1 MKNYI
6 TKNKWFISSFVL
18 WLLVSSFTLLFY
30 SSELISLKV
39 NSFHNIFFDIFFK
52 YLTYFGEV
60 WFAVPICLFL
70 LFKNKQWGITA
81 ITISVVSS
89 LITQFNKHFVFEN
102 AYRPSLVLKDYVLH
116 YVNGVEILQYHSFP
130 SGHTTFAFA
139 IFTCLAFLY
148 QSKFNQIFF
157 LLAAVGV
164 AFSRIYLLQHFLRD
178 TIVGSLIGFFCA
190 FVLFWFFIEKKLYK
204 EKANTNT

>member
-1 MKNYI
+1 MKNFI
-6 TKNKWFISSFVL
+6 LNNKWFIGSFLV
-18 WLLVSSFTLLFY
+18 WLLLSSSVLLFY
-30 SSELISLKV
+30 TSEQISLKV
-39 NSFHNIFFDIFFK
+39 NSFHTVFFDVFFK
-52 YLTYFGEV
+52 YLTHFGEA

-70 LFKNKQWGITA
+70 FYKNKQWGIAA
-81 ITISVVSS
+81 ITISVISS

-102 AYRPSLVLKDYVLH
+102 SFRPSLVLKDYPLH
-116 YVNGVEILQYHSFP
+116 FVDGVEILQYNSFP

-148 QSKFNQIFF
+148 KTKNAQIFF
-157 LLAAVGV
+157 LIAAVGV

-190 FVLFWFFIEKKLYK
+190 FILFWFLIEQKNTSN
-204 EKANTNT
+204 EKSKID